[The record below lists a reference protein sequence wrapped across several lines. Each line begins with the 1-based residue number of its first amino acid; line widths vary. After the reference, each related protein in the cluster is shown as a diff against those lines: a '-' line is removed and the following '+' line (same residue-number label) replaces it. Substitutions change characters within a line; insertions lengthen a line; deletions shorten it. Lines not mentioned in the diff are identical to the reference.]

1 MDITMCEGKTCPLK
15 DHCYRYTAKPNE
27 FRQSYFVEEP
37 YKIKNNKFKCD
48 YLWTDDNQS
57 ILYQLNSILNGEGD
71 K

>member
-1 MDITMCEGKTCPLK
+1 MDITKCKGETCPLK
-15 DHCYRYTAKPNE
+15 DRCYRYTAKACE
-27 FRQSYFVEEP
+27 YYQSYFIKEP

-57 ILYQLNSILNGEGD
+57 VLAELNSILSGEGD

>member
-1 MDITMCEGKTCPLK
+1 MDITKCKGETCPLK
-15 DHCYRYTAKPNE
+15 DRCYRYTAKACE
-27 FRQSYFVEEP
+27 HQSYFIKEP

-57 ILYQLNSILNGEGD
+57 VLAELNSILSGEGD